1 MDKKEIFDALRKGA
15 KKSGIQLA
23 YTVLL
28 LFFAFSRKE
37 TPHWAKT
44 IITGSFVYLI
54 CPADAIPD
62 VTPILGYTDDLG
74 VLSFGLVSV
83 ASYVNNEVKTK
94 ARTQLNMLFKNY
106 SEEDL
111 KVVDEKL

>member
-1 MDKKEIFDALRKGA
+1 MNKREVFKALKKGT

-28 LFFAFSRKE
+28 LFFAFSRKD
-37 TPHWAKT
+37 TPHWAKS
-44 IITGSFVYLI
+44 IITGSFVYLL

-62 VTPILGYTDDLG
+62 ITPILGYTDDLG

-83 ASYVNNEVKTK
+83 ASYVNVEVKEK
-94 ARTQLNMLFKNY
+94 ARGQLNIFFKNY

-111 KVVDEKL
+111 KIVDDKL